1 MCNKCLYRKL
11 TIAEDRTVLIPSHN
25 NNHSI
30 QKCGEK
36 KQDGSNGVR
45 ASEGYKPE

>member
-1 MCNKCLYRKL
+1 
-11 TIAEDRTVLIPSHN
+11 VLIPSHN

-30 QKCGEK
+30 QKCEEK

-45 ASEGYKPE
+45 ASEGYKPIGRNISLMEKSKTI